1 MFPKYQGIIQKLFF
15 LSSGA
20 DKKDRTFLFLRSVRS
35 FPYEMLFLSILIRSF
50 IRLALSVLLVAVT

>member
-20 DKKDRTFLFLRSVRS
+20 GKKDRTFLILRSVRS
-35 FPYEMLFLSILIRSF
+35 FPYEMFF
-50 IRLALSVLLVAVT
+50 